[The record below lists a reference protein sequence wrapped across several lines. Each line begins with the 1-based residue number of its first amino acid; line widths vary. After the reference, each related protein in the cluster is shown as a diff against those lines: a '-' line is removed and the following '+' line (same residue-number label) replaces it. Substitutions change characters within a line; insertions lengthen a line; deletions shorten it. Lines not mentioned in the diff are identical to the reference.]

1 MRVLFFSSYHAVCT
15 YEYKVSCGRQPTE
28 QRTRKAAHVPVLSSL
43 VAAYVAWKIS
53 PHPHSPPPPKIWVGS
68 FRLHLRPAAST
79 AACTAP
85 NAAVVHGRRREASSP
100 SSPVTPPL
108 PLSAL
113 NLVRGIARRPPSSPL
128 VAFPP
133 LSARRRPDIPSRGRL
148 RRLLF

>member
-1 MRVLFFSSYHAVCT
+1 MRVLFFSSYHAVPMSIKYRVGGSRRSSERAKLLTFPFCL
-15 YEYKVSCGRQPTE
+15 PLLP
-28 QRTRKAAHVPVLSSL
+28 RTLPGKLALTLTP
-43 VAAYVAWKIS
+43 
-53 PHPHSPPPPKIWVGS
+53 PPPPKIWVGS